1 MKDGADRRPRATID
15 LVVRVDIRARL
26 CLNVP
31 EGTDFFCWKS
41 SLAIRMPS
49 NDSEVAN
56 PSRESLLV
64 WLRRNRKGARGT
76 FRLFLRKQI
85 TLLASI

>member
-49 NDSEVAN
+49 NDSEVAIRLEKVCSYGYAGIGRALAARFGSFFE
-56 PSRESLLV
+56 SRS
-64 WLRRNRKGARGT
+64 R
-76 FRLFLRKQI
+76 
-85 TLLASI
+85 S